1 MNKIILIG
9 AAPVAGKM
17 RYPSEGVIE
26 ASPEEANDL
35 IKVGLAKADDID
47 TLKIDE
53 LRAVAAAE
61 NVDIGPAALKDELA
75 TAIRDR
81 RQNKA

>member
-1 MNKIILIG
+1 MKKIVLIG

-26 ASPEEANDL
+26 ASPEEAESL

-47 TLKIDE
+47 TLKVED
-53 LRAVAAAE
+53 LREVAAAE
-61 NVDIGPAALKDELA
+61 GVNIGPAAVKNDLT

-81 RQNKA
+81 RQNRA